1 MIFILST
8 FTYAGHRLYPYL
20 ALWPF
25 PHTQLWQPVT
35 YAFLHGGMFHLAFN
49 MFGLW
54 MFGRVVEQQL
64 GFARFAHYY
73 AACVFGAALIH
84 LIMSPI
90 VGHGNFMV
98 GASGGV
104 LGVVLA
110 FGVMFPE
117 VKLVVFPIPVPI
129 KAKWA
134 ISGFVVVSLA
144 LGVTDAVPSIAHF
157 AHLGGMLFGWLLLDH
172 WRNQI
177 R

>member
-1 MIFILST
+1 
-8 FTYAGHRLYPYL
+8 
-20 ALWPF
+20 
-25 PHTQLWQPVT
+25 
-35 YAFLHGGMFHLAFN
+35 
-49 MFGLW
+49 

-64 GFARFAHYY
+64 GFARFAQYY

-84 LIMSPI
+84 LIVSPI

>member
-1 MIFILST
+1 
-8 FTYAGHRLYPYL
+8 
-20 ALWPF
+20 
-25 PHTQLWQPVT
+25 
-35 YAFLHGGMFHLAFN
+35 
-49 MFGLW
+49 
-54 MFGRVVEQQL
+54 
-64 GFARFAHYY
+64 
-73 AACVFGAALIH
+73 
-84 LIMSPI
+84 
-90 VGHGNFMV
+90 
-98 GASGGV
+98 
-104 LGVVLA
+104 VLA

>member
-1 MIFILST
+1 
-8 FTYAGHRLYPYL
+8 
-20 ALWPF
+20 
-25 PHTQLWQPVT
+25 
-35 YAFLHGGMFHLAFN
+35 
-49 MFGLW
+49 

-64 GFARFAHYY
+64 GFARFAQYY

-129 KAKWA
+129 KAKWV

>member
-1 MIFILST
+1 
-8 FTYAGHRLYPYL
+8 
-20 ALWPF
+20 
-25 PHTQLWQPVT
+25 
-35 YAFLHGGMFHLAFN
+35 
-49 MFGLW
+49 
-54 MFGRVVEQQL
+54 
-64 GFARFAHYY
+64 
-73 AACVFGAALIH
+73 
-84 LIMSPI
+84 
-90 VGHGNFMV
+90 MV

-117 VKLVVFPIPVPI
+117 VKLAVFPIPVPI
-129 KAKWA
+129 KAKWV

-144 LGVTDAVPSIAHF
+144 LGVTDAAPSIAHF